1 MRPSDQKDPAK
12 RPRVEPGTDPT
23 EPDDRTARSG
33 TEQALLAV
41 THELEATQAELSAVK
56 AQLVLQEKMATLGQ
70 LTAGIAHEIKNPLN
84 FITNFAMLTVELVA
98 ELDEQMGTNK
108 IPAIVEILATISR
121 NLRKIAEHGQRT
133 DSIVRTMLLH
143 SRSGGVEWAET
154 DIVRLVD
161 DACNLGL
168 HGARAN
174 YPSAVFNLARDLP
187 DHPIPATIV
196 PQDIAR
202 VILNLLSNG
211 FYATVKRA
219 REGDDIDYVSRV
231 SVALAETMAGIEIVI
246 RDNGVGMDETV
257 RAKALTPFFTTKAP
271 GEGTGLGLSL
281 SYDVIVNRHHGE
293 LRIASEPMGYTEVTI
308 ELPRS
313 AGIGLRS

>member
-1 MRPSDQKDPAK
+1 MPGPANGSTELDD
-12 RPRVEPGTDPT
+12 RRARLET
-23 EPDDRTARSG
+23 EP
-33 TEQALLAV
+33 ALLAV
-41 THELEATQAELSAVK
+41 TRQLEATQAELSAVK

-98 ELDEQMGTNK
+98 ELDEQMGANK
-108 IPAIVEILATISR
+108 IPLIVETLATISR

-154 DIVRLVD
+154 DIARLVD

-174 YPSAVFNLARDLP
+174 YPSMAFNLVRDLP
-187 DHPIPATIV
+187 DHPVPATIV

-202 VILNLLSNG
+202 VILNLLSNA
-211 FYATVKRA
+211 FYATIKRA
-219 REGDDIDYVSRV
+219 KEAGDIDYVSRV
-231 SVALAETMAGIEIVI
+231 SVALAETPAAIEIVI

-257 RAKALTPFFTTKAP
+257 RAKALTPFFTTKAA

-281 SYDVIVNRHHGE
+281 SYDVIVNSHHGE
-293 LRIASEPMGYTEVTI
+293 LRILSEPMRYTEVTI
-308 ELPRS
+308 ELPRT
-313 AGIGLRS
+313 GL